1 MTRLTE
7 SLQSWR
13 SGDFDKALKH
23 ELEGLP
29 AGALPLENALTRC
42 GVVDDSDIVVVVISS
57 REQDGCIECRIGVFF
72 TEIVAGCVC
81 GDEEPTPESAHCE
94 MLISIDTDTA
104 EAQFR
109 VANA

>member
-13 SGDFDKALKH
+13 AGDFDKTLKH
-23 ELEGLP
+23 EVERLP

-42 GVVDDSDIVVVVISS
+42 GVVDDSDIAVVVISS
-57 REQDGCIECRIGVFF
+57 REQNDRIECRIGVFF

-81 GDEEPTPESAHCE
+81 GDDDPAPETAHCE
-94 MLISIDTDTA
+94 MLVNIDTATA

-109 VANA
+109 VTTA